1 MLDMISVSHAAM
13 ITIAIH
19 LPTPLPPVALVGVV
33 RRTGGLWSGLHT
45 LRVRVDRVL
54 RGTADGISRR
64 SVQVVV
70 SPGTDVSRLWRGQTV
85 LLSGVPSGNRLFTMG
100 SPIEDYAS
108 SLEREIV
115 AC

>member
-1 MLDMISVSHAAM
+1 MLDYDSVSHAAM
-13 ITIAIH
+13 ITIVFHLLIP
-19 LPTPLPPVALVGVV
+19 LPTVVLVGVV
-33 RRTGGLWSGLHT
+33 RRTGLLSGLHT

-54 RGTADGISRR
+54 RGAADGISQR

-85 LLSGVPSGNRLFTMG
+85 VLSGVPSGNRLFTMG
-100 SPIEDYAS
+100 SPIEDYTS
-108 SLEREIV
+108 SLERDIV